1 MNTKIKFPIWF
12 HLRAE
17 DIEDSKDYDSG
28 PYYCY
33 YCNGDKHNQ
42 GYKLHSQLR
51 DDKNDN
57 TVKIEN
63 EEDLQKILFY
73 VLLFYSRESGTNP
86 AQSIEE
92 IKKHIGRTYLINEG
106 V

>member
-1 MNTKIKFPIWF
+1 MIDYKFNSIKRDGKTTIVTMTVY
-12 HLRAE
+12 E
-17 DIEDSKDYDSG
+17 GDI
-28 PYYCY
+28 
-33 YCNGDKHNQ
+33 
-42 GYKLHSQLR
+42 
-51 DDKNDN
+51 
-57 TVKIEN
+57 TTEN